1 MNSCAGSEITLLLQA
16 WNDGNDQAL
25 HELTP
30 LVYRELHRAARA
42 FMSRERTGHLLDTTG
57 LVNEVYLRLLRLK
70 HTDWQNRSHFFAS
83 CAQLMRRIL
92 TDYARSRLY
101 QKRGAGVPELPLNEA
116 TMSLS
121 RPAEILA
128 LDQALRDL
136 ALVDPRKSKVIELR
150 VFGGLSVKETAAVL
164 NISEDTVNRDG
175 KFARCWL
182 LRELDQRKSNQS
194 RSDA

>member
-1 MNSCAGSEITLLLQA
+1 MNSYAGSDITLLLHA

-42 FMSRERTGHLLDTTG
+42 FMAREHAGHLLDSTA

-70 HTDWQNRSHFFAS
+70 HTGWQNRSHFFAS
-83 CAQLMRRIL
+83 CAQLMRRVL

-101 QKRGAGVPELPLNEA
+101 LKRGGGVQVLPLNEE

-121 RPAEILA
+121 HPAEILA
-128 LDQALRDL
+128 LDQALHDL
-136 ALVDPRKSKVIELR
+136 AEVDPRKSKVIELR
-150 VFGGLSVKETAAVL
+150 VFGGLSVKETAEVL

-182 LRELDQRKSNQS
+182 LRALDLRNPNRS

>member
-1 MNSCAGSEITLLLQA
+1 MSTCAGSEITLWLHA

-25 HELTP
+25 DRLTP

-42 FMSRERTGHLLDTTG
+42 FMAREHTGHLLDSTA
-57 LVNEVYLRLLRLK
+57 LVSEVYLRLLRLK
-70 HTDWQNRSHFFAS
+70 HTHWQNRAHFFAS
-83 CAQLMRRIL
+83 CEQLMRRVL

-101 QKRGAGVPELPLNEA
+101 QKGGGGVVQLPLDEA
-116 TMSLS
+116 TAAS

-136 ALVDPRKSKVIELR
+136 ARIDPRKSKVIELR
-150 VFGGLSVKETAAVL
+150 VFGGLSVKETAEVL
-164 NISEDTVNRDG
+164 NVSEDTVTRDG

-182 LRELDQRKSNQS
+182 LRELEIREGS
-194 RSDA
+194 RNRNDA